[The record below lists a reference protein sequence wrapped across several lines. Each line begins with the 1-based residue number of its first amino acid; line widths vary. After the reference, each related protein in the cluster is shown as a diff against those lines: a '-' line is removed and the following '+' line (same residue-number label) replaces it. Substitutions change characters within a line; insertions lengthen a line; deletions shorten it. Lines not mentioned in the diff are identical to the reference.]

1 MHSNTNAATPAARRA
16 MQATPAKLPMGYA
29 YSNGRLTLWLA
40 GCPLHSRPATMAQAL
55 ATITR
60 RAMAGAVVAVGPVA
74 QVAGYTVCG
83 PVLQHRTQKQV
94 AQLAAQLGAL

>member
-1 MHSNTNAATPAARRA
+1 MACAGWLEARD
-16 MQATPAKLPMGYA
+16 TYD
-29 YSNGRLTLWLA
+29 
-40 GCPLHSRPATMAQAL
+40 AL
-55 ATITR
+55 VALLSSPR